1 MGIVVNIGFENKMY
15 TAEIGLISDVF
26 SYASGVVRFINI
38 TKWCDVHCA
47 DRWEYSTNFN
57 KFYFSSEQDRTLF
70 LLRWA

>member
-1 MGIVVNIGFENKMY
+1 MNIGFENKMY

-26 SYASGVVRFINI
+26 SYASGVVRFIAI
-38 TKWCDVHCA
+38 SKWCDINCT
-47 DRWEYSTNFN
+47 DKWKSSTNNN